1 MKKKT
6 PLRPSRLVPQRPAPK
21 SRLIPQKPQKK
32 TRFFSRGRS
41 QNSYRRN
48 RVKGESRKIWLR
60 GVAWRLRVVDPG
72 RSLPGFGG
80 GLPSTLDLL
89 TWFCIKDINNIEIE
103 GARRLSRSLLL
114 EQAKL
119 VPGAS
124 LLAIR
129 PGQVERALM
138 AHPWIAKAEVSR
150 KWPNNLH
157 LQIQERDPVALVQFG
172 EELLYMDRQ
181 GMIFKPLSPGD
192 PHNFP
197 VITGLTPE
205 QFRHPAGDLPE
216 VVAQAFQL
224 MDVLKT
230 TPPPLNLENISEI
243 HVDLERGFTL
253 YANGVGVAL
262 DLGLKDYSEKL
273 QKFAQL
279 WPVLVQ
285 KGLLTKVGRI
295 NLNYPRRA
303 LVTMKGMEANP

>member
-6 PLRPSRLVPQRPAPK
+6 APRPSRLVPQRPAPK
-21 SRLIPQKPQKK
+21 PRLIPPQPQEQNPDLPPGAPPEQLPPQPCQ
-32 TRFFSRGRS
+32 GRVPK
-41 QNSYRRN
+41 N
-48 RVKGESRKIWLR
+48 L
-60 GVAWRLRVVDPG
+60 APG
-72 RSLPGFGG
+72 RAWLFG
-80 GLPSTLDLL
+80 LL
-89 TWFCIKDINNIEIE
+89 TLAGLCLGLVVVYHQLLTCNLFCIKDINNIEIE
-103 GARRLSRSLLL
+103 GAKRLSRSLLL
-114 EQAKL
+114 QQSKL

-138 AHPWIAKAEVSR
+138 THPWIAKAEVSR
-150 KWPNNLH
+150 KWPNSLH
-157 LQIQERDPVALVQFG
+157 LTIQERDPVALVQFG

-197 VITGLTPE
+197 VITGLTPD
-205 QFRHPAGDLPE
+205 QFKHPAGDLPE

-253 YANGVGVAL
+253 YANGVGVASGPRPP
-262 DLGLKDYSEKL
+262 GLFGKIAKICPIV
-273 QKFAQL
+273 AR
-279 WPVLVQ
+279 
-285 KGLLTKVGRI
+285 T
-295 NLNYPRRA
+295 
-303 LVTMKGMEANP
+303 

>member
-1 MKKKT
+1 MKKQTT
-6 PLRPSRLVPQRPAPK
+6 PRSSRLVPQQPERK
-21 SRLIPQKPQKK
+21 NRLIPQKQQKR
-32 TRFFSRGRS
+32 TRFLSRGRS

-48 RVKGESRKIWLR
+48 RLKGESRKIWLR
-60 GVAWRLRVVDPG
+60 GLAWCLG
-72 RSLPGFGG
+72 
-80 GLPSTLDLL
+80 LL
-89 TWFCIKDINNIEIE
+89 TLAGVCLGLVVLYHQLLTCNLFCIKDINNIEIE
-103 GARRLSRSLLL
+103 GAKRLSRSLVL
-114 EQAKL
+114 EQSK
-119 VPGAS
+119 VGSGAS
-124 LLAIR
+124 LLAVR

-138 AHPWIAKAEVSR
+138 THPWIAKAEVSR
-150 KWPNNLH
+150 KWPHSLH
-157 LQIQERDPVALVQFG
+157 LKIQERDPVALVQFG

-205 QFRHPAGDLPE
+205 QFRHPAGDLPQ
-216 VVAQAFQL
+216 VVTQAFQL

-230 TPPPLNLENISEI
+230 SPPPLNLENISEI

-253 YANGVGVAL
+253 YANGMGVGL
-262 DLGLKDYSEKL
+262 DLGLQEYPEKL

-285 KGLLTKVGRI
+285 KGLLTKVNRI

-303 LVTMKGMEANP
+303 LVTLKGIGANP

>member
-1 MKKKT
+1 MKKST
-6 PLRPSRLVPQRPAPK
+6 ERRPSRLVPQRPVRKA
-21 SRLIPQKPQKK
+21 RLLP
-32 TRFFSRGRS
+32 RGRS

-48 RVKGESRKIWLR
+48 RFKGESRKTWLR
-60 GVAWRLRVVDPG
+60 GVAWVFGSLTLAGLCLGLVV
-72 RSLPGFGG
+72 LYHQ
-80 GLPSTLDLL
+80 LL
-89 TWFCIKDINNIEIE
+89 TCSAFCIKDINNIEIE
-103 GARRLSRSLLL
+103 GAKRLSPSILLQ
-114 EQAKL
+114 QARL
-119 VPGAS
+119 GPGLN

-150 KWPNNLH
+150 KWPHSL
-157 LQIQERDPVALVQFG
+157 LLKIQERDPVALAQIG

-205 QFRHPAGDLPE
+205 QFRHAAGDLPE
-216 VVAQAFQL
+216 VVAQAFNL
-224 MDVLKT
+224 MEVLKK

-243 HVDLERGFTL
+243 HADLEQGFTL

-262 DLGLKDYSEKL
+262 DIGLKDYSEKL

-279 WPVLVQ
+279 WPVLSQ
-285 KGLLTKVGRI
+285 KGLVAKTGRI

-303 LVTMKGMEANP
+303 LVTLKGMEANP

>member
-6 PLRPSRLVPQRPAPK
+6 PPRPSRLVSQRPAPR

-48 RVKGESRKIWLR
+48 RVKGESRKFWLR
-60 GVAWRLRVVDPG
+60 GLAWLFGLLALAGLCLGLVVG
-72 RSLPGFGG
+72 YHH
-80 GLPSTLDLL
+80 LL
-89 TWFCIKDINNIEIE
+89 TSNLFCIKDINNIEIE

-114 EQAKL
+114 QQSKL

-124 LLAIR
+124 LLAVR

-150 KWPNNLH
+150 KWPNSLH
-157 LQIQERDPVALVQFG
+157 VTIQERDPVALVQFG
-172 EELLYMDRQ
+172 EELLYTDRQ

-224 MDVLKT
+224 MDELKAT
-230 TPPPLNLENISEI
+230 QPPLNLENISEI

-253 YANGVGVAL
+253 YANGVAVAL
-262 DLGLKDYSEKL
+262 DIGFQEYSEKL
-273 QKFAQL
+273 QKFSQL
-279 WPVLVQ
+279 WPVLVH

-303 LVTMKGMEANP
+303 LVTLKGMEANP

>member
-6 PLRPSRLVPQRPAPK
+6 APRPSRLVPQQPAPR

-48 RVKGESRKIWLR
+48 RLKGESRKTWLR
-60 GVAWRLRVVDPG
+60 GLAWL
-72 RSLPGFGG
+72 FG
-80 GLPSTLDLL
+80 LL
-89 TWFCIKDINNIEIE
+89 TLAGLCLGLVVLYHQLLTCNLFCIKDIDNIEIE

-114 EQAKL
+114 QQSKL

-129 PGQVERALM
+129 PGQVERTLM
-138 AHPWIAKAEVSR
+138 AHPWVAKAEVSR
-150 KWPNNLH
+150 KWPNSLH
-157 LQIQERDPVALVQFG
+157 LKVQERDPVALVQFG

-197 VITGLTPE
+197 VITGLTAE
-205 QFRHPAGDLPE
+205 QFRHAAGDLPE
-216 VVAQAFQL
+216 VVTQAFQL
-224 MDVLKT
+224 MDVLKE

-262 DLGLKDYSEKL
+262 DLGLQEYSEKL

-285 KGLLTKVGRI
+285 KGLLTKVNRI
-295 NLNYPRRA
+295 NLNYPRRV

>member
-6 PLRPSRLVPQRPAPK
+6 TPRPSRLVPQRPV
-21 SRLIPQKPQKK
+21 RK
-32 TRFFSRGRS
+32 TRLLPRGRS

-48 RVKGESRKIWLR
+48 RFKGESRKTWLR
-60 GVAWRLRVVDPG
+60 GAAWL
-72 RSLPGFGG
+72 FG
-80 GLPSTLDLL
+80 LL
-89 TWFCIKDINNIEIE
+89 TLAGLCLGLVVLYHQLLTSSLFCIKDINNIEIE
-103 GARRLSRSLLL
+103 GAKRLSRSLLL
-114 EQAKL
+114 EQAK
-119 VPGAS
+119 VGPGAS

-150 KWPNNLH
+150 QWPHSLH
-157 LQIQERDPVALVQFG
+157 LKIQERDPVALVQFG

-216 VVAQAFQL
+216 VVTQAFQL
-224 MDVLKT
+224 MDVLKANQ
-230 TPPPLNLENISEI
+230 PPLNLENISEI

-262 DLGLKDYSEKL
+262 DVGLQEYSEKL

-285 KGLLTKVGRI
+285 KGLLTKVNRI
-295 NLNYPRRA
+295 NLNYPRRV

>member
-6 PLRPSRLVPQRPAPK
+6 APRSSRLVPQRPV
-21 SRLIPQKPQKK
+21 RK
-32 TRFFSRGRS
+32 TRLLSRGRS

-48 RVKGESRKIWLR
+48 RFKGESRKTWLR
-60 GVAWRLRVVDPG
+60 GMACCLG
-72 RSLPGFGG
+72 
-80 GLPSTLDLL
+80 LL
-89 TWFCIKDINNIEIE
+89 TLAGLCLGLVVLYHQLLTSSLFCIKDINNIEIE
-103 GARRLSRSLLL
+103 GAKRLSRSLLL
-114 EQAKL
+114 EQAK
-119 VPGAS
+119 VGPGAS

-150 KWPNNLH
+150 KWPHSLH
-157 LQIQERDPVALVQFG
+157 LKIQERDPVALVQFG

-197 VITGLTPE
+197 VITGLTPK
-205 QFRHPAGDLPE
+205 QFGHPAGDLPE
-216 VVAQAFQL
+216 VVTQAFQL
-224 MDVLKT
+224 MDVLKANQ
-230 TPPPLNLENISEI
+230 PPLNLENISEI

-253 YANGVGVAL
+253 YANGVGVAM
-262 DLGLKDYSEKL
+262 DLGFQEYSEKL
-273 QKFAQL
+273 QKFAHL

-285 KGLLTKVGRI
+285 KGLLTKVNRI
-295 NLNYPRRA
+295 NLNYPRRV

>member
-6 PLRPSRLVPQRPAPK
+6 APRPSRLVPQQPAPK
-21 SRLIPQKPQKK
+21 PRLFSPRPKSK
-32 TRFFSRGRS
+32 TRILPRGRS

-48 RVKGESRKIWLR
+48 RIKGESRKSWLR
-60 GVAWRLRVVDPG
+60 GLAWCLGSLTMAGICLGLVALYHQLWTSPL
-72 RSLPGFGG
+72 
-80 GLPSTLDLL
+80 
-89 TWFCIKDINNIEIE
+89 FCIKDINHIEIE
-103 GARRLSRSLLL
+103 GAKRLSRSLVL
-114 EQAKL
+114 EQSK
-119 VPGAS
+119 VSPGAS

-150 KWPNNLH
+150 KWPHSLY
-157 LQIQERDPVALVQFG
+157 LKIQERDPVALVQFG

-205 QFRHPAGDLPE
+205 QFRHQAGDLP
-216 VVAQAFQL
+216 QIMTQTFQL
-224 MDVLKT
+224 MDVLKKT
-230 TPPPLNLENISEI
+230 SPPLNLENISEI

-262 DLGLKDYSEKL
+262 DLGLQDSAEKL

-279 WPVLVQ
+279 FPVLVQ

-303 LVTMKGMEANP
+303 LVTLKGMEANP

>member
-1 MKKKT
+1 MKKKAGSHT
-6 PLRPSRLVPQRPAPK
+6 SHLVPQRPV
-21 SRLIPQKPQKK
+21 RK
-32 TRFFSRGRS
+32 TGLLSRGRS

-48 RVKGESRKIWLR
+48 RFQGESRKSWLR
-60 GVAWRLRVVDPG
+60 GVAWV
-72 RSLPGFGG
+72 FG
-80 GLPSTLDLL
+80 LL
-89 TWFCIKDINNIEIE
+89 TLAGLCLGLVVGYHQLLTCNLFCIKDINNIEIE

-114 EQAKL
+114 EQSKL
-119 VPGAS
+119 SPGAS

-150 KWPNNLH
+150 KWPHNLH

-172 EELLYMDRQ
+172 EELLYTDRQ

-205 QFRHPAGDLPE
+205 QFKHPAGDMPE
-216 VVAQAFQL
+216 VVVQAFQL
-224 MDVLKT
+224 MDELKK

-253 YANGVGVAL
+253 YANGVGIAL
-262 DLGLKDYSEKL
+262 EVGSKDYAEKL

-279 WPVLVQ
+279 WPHLVQ

-295 NLNYPRRA
+295 NLNYPRRV

>member
-6 PLRPSRLVPQRPAPK
+6 APRPSRLVPQRPVGK
-21 SRLIPQKPQKK
+21 NRLIPQKPQKK

-48 RVKGESRKIWLR
+48 RLKGESRKTWLR
-60 GVAWRLRVVDPG
+60 GMACC
-72 RSLPGFGG
+72 FG
-80 GLPSTLDLL
+80 LL
-89 TWFCIKDINNIEIE
+89 TLAGLCLGLVVLYHQLLTSSLFCIKDVDNIEIE
-103 GARRLSRSLLL
+103 GAKRLSRSLLL
-114 EQAKL
+114 EQSK
-119 VPGAS
+119 VGPGAS

-150 KWPNNLH
+150 KWPHSLH
-157 LQIQERDPVALVQFG
+157 LKIQERDPVALIQFG

-205 QFRHPAGDLPE
+205 QFRHPAGDMPE
-216 VVAQAFQL
+216 VVTQAFQL

-230 TPPPLNLENISEI
+230 NQPPLNLENISEI

-253 YANGVGVAL
+253 YANGVGVGL
-262 DLGLKDYSEKL
+262 DLGLQEYSEKL

-303 LVTMKGMEANP
+303 LVTLKGMEANP

>member
-6 PLRPSRLVPQRPAPK
+6 EPRPSRLIPQRPAPK
-21 SRLIPQKPQKK
+21 PRLIPPRPKSQ
-32 TRFFSRGRS
+32 TRFLSRGQS

-48 RVKGESRKIWLR
+48 RFKGESRKTWLR
-60 GVAWRLRVVDPG
+60 GVAWL
-72 RSLPGFGG
+72 FG
-80 GLPSTLDLL
+80 LL
-89 TWFCIKDINNIEIE
+89 TLAGLGLGLVVLYHQLLTSSRFCIKDINNIEIE

-114 EQAKL
+114 EQSKL
-119 VPGAS
+119 VSGAS

-138 AHPWIAKAEVSR
+138 AHPWVAKAEVSR
-150 KWPNNLH
+150 KWPHSLH
-157 LQIQERDPVALVQFG
+157 LKIQERDPVALVQFG

-224 MDVLKT
+224 MDVLKAT
-230 TPPPLNLENISEI
+230 QPPLNLENISEI
-243 HVDLERGFTL
+243 HVDLDRGFTL
-253 YANGVGVAL
+253 YANSVGVAL
-262 DLGLKDYSEKL
+262 DLGLQDYSEKL
-273 QKFAQL
+273 EKFAQL

-285 KGLLTKVGRI
+285 KGLLTKVNRI
-295 NLNYPRRA
+295 NLNYPRRV